1 MDKVRQAAAELFQD
15 TVVTKRIYGI
25 TLAAALIILVLVIKG
40 PEQRGVLLQDSS
52 GNITGIRRSSL
63 STQEQY
69 DIRLMVS
76 DAEEIIERD
85 VTLTLKAV
93 NKGQEQ
99 SVLSEEEISDAEL
112 EAEIDSMLTEIETSD
127 EEVIALPSTLPGG
140 AGIRWSKIQQKDR
153 TGLMLIPVIYL
164 ALISIVI
171 WTHFDSGKSREA
183 EDRKEIMRGLPRF
196 CNQLFL
202 MMNAGMILSDAFER
216 ICASYLE
223 YAPEDLSPFE
233 KELTEICTANADHRV
248 STAACISEFAS
259 RHNVKELVRIAAILN
274 ENEKRGSDVVE
285 SLARES
291 SYLWDDRK
299 IVAREQ
305 GKLIDTRMSWPLSL
319 LLIILIIITTAPALM
334 NI

>member
-1 MDKVRQAAAELFQD
+1 MDKVWQAAAGLFHD
-15 TVVTKRIYGI
+15 RTVARRIYGI
-25 TLAAALIILVLVIKG
+25 TLAAALIVLVLVIKG
-40 PEQRGVLLQDSS
+40 PEEKGSLLTDSS
-52 GNITGIRRSSL
+52 GNITGIRRHSL

-69 DIRLMVS
+69 DIRLTVS
-76 DAEEIIERD
+76 GAGEIIARD
-85 VTLTLKAV
+85 VTLTLRAV
-93 NKGQEQ
+93 NNAEGNE
-99 SVLSEEEISDAEL
+99 VLSEDEMSEAEL
-112 EAEIDSMLTEIETSD
+112 DAEIDSMLTQIETSD
-127 EEVIALPSTLPGG
+127 EEVIVLPSSLPGG
-140 AGIRWSKIQQKDR
+140 SGVRWNKIPQKDR
-153 TGLMLIPVIYL
+153 TGIMLIPVIYF
-164 ALISIVI
+164 ALITIVI
-171 WTHFDSGKSREA
+171 WSHFDSGKNREA

-223 YAPEDLSPFE
+223 YAPEDLTPFE

-305 GKLIDTRMSWPLSL
+305 GKLIDTKMSWPLSL